1 MKRLIVT
8 AALAMTALLAIG
20 CGSAAI
26 RESLPTLDMALPAP
40 TSAPAPMGSAVQPVP
55 PILNAQNKA
64 TDSGGSSGALPYQ
77 SDVETDHMVVYTGSL
92 SLEVQDAKD
101 TVNKIEA
108 LLQANKGYISSRSLV
123 AYKED
128 KLRGTITIRVPAV
141 ALDSILAQIK
151 ALGIKVLREDSK
163 SDDVTQEYVDLDAR
177 RKNLE
182 AYELELTKLL
192 DTVRERTGKA
202 EDILAV
208 YNQLTEVRGQ
218 IEQIKGR
225 QNYLENTS
233 TLATYTID
241 LVPHEEVVVVQEGW
255 DPGNTARQ
263 ALRSLVSSLQ
273 NIADLGIVLALYVLP
288 VLLLFVL
295 PIVITI
301 LIIRSIVRRRAPKQT
316 APA

>member
-1 MKRLIVT
+1 
-8 AALAMTALLAIG
+8 
-20 CGSAAI
+20 
-26 RESLPTLDMALPAP
+26 
-40 TSAPAPMGSAVQPVP
+40 
-55 PILNAQNKA
+55 
-64 TDSGGSSGALPYQ
+64 
-77 SDVETDHMVVYTGSL
+77 MVVYTGSL

-128 KLRGTITIRVPAV
+128 KLRGTITIRVPAI

-151 ALGIKVLREDSK
+151 AFGIKVLREDSK

-182 AYELELTKLL
+182 SYEVELTKLL

-233 TLATYTID
+233 TLATYTIE

-263 ALRSLVSSLQ
+263 ALHSLVSSLQ
-273 NIADLGIVLALYVLP
+273 NLADLAIVLVLYVMP
-288 VLLLFVL
+288 VFLIFVL
-295 PIVITI
+295 PIVIVV

-316 APA
+316 MPA